1 MQPKERPTM
10 THAILSAIAVC
21 SLATACSV
29 KNERTV
35 VAAPAPAP
43 ATVVYSDPAAP
54 PATTT
59 VYTTPASTPATTTT
73 VYQTR

>member
-1 MQPKERPTM
+1 MK
-10 THAILSAIAVC
+10 HVILAAIAVC

-35 VAAPAPAP
+35 VAAPTPAP
-43 ATVVYSDPAAP
+43 ATVVYADPTATP
-54 PATTT
+54 TTTT

>member
-1 MQPKERPTM
+1 MK
-10 THAILSAIAVC
+10 HVILAAIAVC

-35 VAAPAPAP
+35 VAAPTPAP
-43 ATVVYSDPAAP
+43 ATVVYTDPAPAP
-54 PATTT
+54 TTT
-59 VYTTPASTPATTTT
+59 VYTTTSAPAPTTT